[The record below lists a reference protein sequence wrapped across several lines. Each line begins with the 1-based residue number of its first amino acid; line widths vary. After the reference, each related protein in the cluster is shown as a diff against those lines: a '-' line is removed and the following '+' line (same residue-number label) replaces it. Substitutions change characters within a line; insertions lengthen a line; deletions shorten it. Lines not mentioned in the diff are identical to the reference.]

1 MEDRI
6 IITNQFVRKDKKKNL
21 LRRKVSEEVKL
32 PGKSWKTVSAPHDGS
47 KLHSGNKHFKSWSL
61 VLTWRSITSGFLQG
75 GVMILLFR
83 RSFKPFFW
91 AQITEECLWVHTDVV
106 RWIKTL
112 LLSRDRWTGVIGE
125 KLQVAA
131 VWGEVEI
138 HPAAC
143 GLDKT

>member
-61 VLTWRSITSGFLQG
+61 VFAPTDLTKHQFRLLTRRCYDFVISAFL
-75 GVMILLFR
+75 
-83 RSFKPFFW
+83 
-91 AQITEECLWVHTDVV
+91 
-106 RWIKTL
+106 
-112 LLSRDRWTGVIGE
+112 
-125 KLQVAA
+125 
-131 VWGEVEI
+131 
-138 HPAAC
+138 
-143 GLDKT
+143 